1 DAAARA
7 HGPLRRWSGDC
18 RRSAAVAWPR
28 HAVSRDPF
36 HDRDDRG
43 DSLHEDLAVP
53 GHLAT
58 PVTASAANDWDLGGA
73 ARGAFRVGAAARLRI
88 PLPRRSRSDLRGCAP
103 GENRLLSPARSS
115 DPRRCLMG
123 ERIPFQARTRL
134 QWPRSALLLQRSGID
149 AIALA
154 GRFRAV
160 LENVPKVTAA
170 AVAVHFDAL
179 HPVTGV

>member
-1 DAAARA
+1 AART
-7 HGPLRRWSGDC
+7 HGPVRRWSGDC

-88 PLPRRSRSDLRGCAP
+88 PLPRRSRSDLRRCAP
-103 GENRLLSPARSS
+103 GA
-115 DPRRCLMG
+115 
-123 ERIPFQARTRL
+123 
-134 QWPRSALLLQRSGID
+134 RSALLLQRSGID

-154 GRFRAV
+154 G
-160 LENVPKVTAA
+160 
-170 AVAVHFDAL
+170 
-179 HPVTGV
+179 